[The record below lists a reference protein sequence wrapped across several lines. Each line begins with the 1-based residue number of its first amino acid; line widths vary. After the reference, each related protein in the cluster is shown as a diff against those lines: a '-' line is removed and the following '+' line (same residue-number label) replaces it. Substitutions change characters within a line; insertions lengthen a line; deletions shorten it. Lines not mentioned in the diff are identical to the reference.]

1 MKRLV
6 FLSMIV
12 AAIVAC
18 QPSSTKQMKSNM
30 AEVDTK
36 VVFKG
41 TLPAADCPGI
51 VYELTLEEEPLLM
64 LDEKYYLFV
73 LKKTYLEANNGR
85 DTTFTLDGQAERI
98 YVEAELPRG
107 AYELLRL
114 KNNNE
119 NVNFEILDD
128 STLCLLNADGDLP
141 ENQSLYYLHKVK

>member
-1 MKRLV
+1 
-6 FLSMIV
+6 
-12 AAIVAC
+12 
-18 QPSSTKQMKSNM
+18 M

>member
-1 MKRLV
+1 
-6 FLSMIV
+6 
-12 AAIVAC
+12 
-18 QPSSTKQMKSNM
+18 M

-64 LDEKYYLFV
+64 LNEKYYLFV

-85 DTTFTLDGQAERI
+85 DTTYIQKGYGEYFWI
-98 YVEAELPRG
+98 EAEQPRG
-107 AYELLRL
+107 KYYFLRL
-114 KNNNE
+114 KDNDNE
-119 NVNFEILDD
+119 IINFESIND